1 MTRREVL
8 SVVSSLFEPL
18 GFIAPFVMK
27 AKLLLQE
34 LCRKKLEWDSVTD
47 EQERVQWL
55 RWLEDLPKL
64 QVLHI
69 ERCVKSKDFGG
80 TKSVQLHI
88 FSDGSRVGYGAVA
101 YLRFVD
107 VFNTIHCNFVMGK
120 ARLAPIHEVTIIC
133 SSYLS

>member
-1 MTRREVL
+1 
-8 SVVSSLFEPL
+8 
-18 GFIAPFVMK
+18 MK

-34 LCRKKLEWDSVTD
+34 LCRKELEWDNVID

-69 ERCVKSKDFGG
+69 ERCVKPKNFGE

-120 ARLAPIHEVTIIC
+120 DRLAPIHEVTIIC